1 MIGTNIF
8 IGSSSEG
15 LKIAEQVQY
24 DLHSFTAPRIWSQGV
39 FGLGTSTLD
48 ALLAELR
55 QHDFAVLILSPDDL
69 IVSRDVTR
77 PSPRDNVVFELGLF
91 MGRLGPKRTF
101 LLYDK
106 SVDLKLLSDL
116 AGITKATYD
125 GEWAKVDLPAAIG
138 TACNPIRHAIRRLGP
153 RKPMPWLGTANSD
166 DEDA

>member
-1 MIGTNIF
+1 MLGTNVF

-24 DLHSFTAPRIWSQGV
+24 DLHSITAPRIWNQGV
-39 FGLGTSTLD
+39 FGLGSSTLE
-48 ALLAELR
+48 AVLAEVR

-69 IVSRDVTR
+69 TTSHDVTR
-77 PSPRDNVVFELGLF
+77 LSPRDNVVFELGLF

-101 LLYDK
+101 LLHDK

-116 AGITKATYD
+116 AGITKAPYD

-138 TACNPIRHAIRRLGP
+138 TACNPIKHAIERLGP
-153 RKPMPWLGTANSD
+153 RMPRSKRR
-166 DEDA
+166 